1 MFRIRTL
8 TQRERLRQALYPYY
22 RLSAPFR
29 PLPNALIIGGMK
41 CGTTTLNA
49 WLREHPQVAF
59 SSVKEIH
66 FFDKHYAKGA
76 HWYRTHFPIWETLR
90 GAHCRIEAT
99 PSYLSNAMVTAPRMS
114 ALIPNAKLIAMLRNP
129 VERAIS
135 HYCHLQRNGIETRPP
150 EIALT
155 AEVSRSGRN
164 ANPYKERG
172 LYAQQLEAFI
182 EHYSREQ
189 ILIIKSEEFF
199 KDPEATFLQ
208 TQLFLNLNPIPQPQH
223 SPPRNTNKPKIEIPS
238 EVIRHLQDF
247 YQKPNQK
254 LAKIF
259 PEVELWP
266 NQPAH

>member
-76 HWYRTHFPIWETLR
+76 HWYRTHFPIWEILR

-99 PSYLSNAMVTAPRMS
+99 PSYLSNAIVTAPRMS

-164 ANPYKERG
+164 AIPYKERG
-172 LYAQQLEAFI
+172 LYAQQLEAFM
-182 EHYSREQ
+182 EHYSREK

-208 TQLFLNLNPIPQPQH
+208 TQLFLNLNPIPHPKH
-223 SPPRNTNKPKIEIPS
+223 SPPKKHQQAQNRDPKRGDQALAGFLPRAES
-238 EVIRHLQDF
+238 KARA
-247 YQKPNQK
+247 K
-254 LAKIF
+254 LSR
-259 PEVELWP
+259 V
-266 NQPAH
+266 

>member
-66 FFDKHYAKGA
+66 FFDKHYAKGTL
-76 HWYRTHFPIWETLR
+76 WYRTHFPIWETLR

-99 PSYLSNAMVTAPRMS
+99 PSYLSNATVTAQRMS

-155 AEVSRSGRN
+155 AEVSRSGRK
-164 ANPYKERG
+164 ANPYKARG
-172 LYAQQLEAFI
+172 LYAQQLEAFM
-182 EHYSREQ
+182 EYYSREQ
-189 ILIIKSEEFF
+189 ILIIKSETFF
-199 KDPEATFLQ
+199 RDPEATFRQ
-208 TQLFLNLNPIPQPQH
+208 AQLFLNLKPIPQPQN
-223 SPPRNTNKPKIEIPS
+223 SPPRNTNKPKTEIPID
-238 EVIRHLQDF
+238 VIRHLQDF
-247 YQKPNQK
+247 YKEPNRQ
-254 LAKIF
+254 LAAHF

-266 NQPAH
+266 NPPTP